1 MRIALRQLF
10 LDFLSTIVFVVLY
23 SWTGDRVLSIGL
35 AIAVGVG
42 QFLVARLRG
51 RPIDAMQW
59 LALGL
64 VVVFGGASLITQDNR
79 FIMVKPSIIHAA
91 VGIVMLRPGWMD
103 RYLPDV
109 ARDNMPEHTVLIAG
123 YCWAGLMFALA
134 AANLVIA
141 LAMPFYIW
149 GWYVAIVPL
158 AAKLAGVGAQYL
170 VMRWLVIRRMRA
182 RTATLPA
189 AE

>member
-10 LDFLSTIVFVVLY
+10 LDFLSTIVFVALY
-23 SWTGDRVLSIGL
+23 AWTGSRALSIGL

-42 QFLVARLRG
+42 QFLFARLRG

-103 RYLPDV
+103 RYLPSQ
-109 ARDNMPEHTVLIAG
+109 ARDNMPEHAVLIAG
-123 YCWAGLMFALA
+123 YCWAALMFALA

-141 LAMPFYIW
+141 LTLPFYIW
-149 GWYVAIVPL
+149 GWYVAVVPL
-158 AAKLAGVGAQYL
+158 AAKLVAIFAQYL
-170 VMRWLVIRRMRA
+170 VMRWLVIRSLRA
-182 RTATLPA
+182 RAATVTA

>member
-10 LDFLSTIVFVVLY
+10 LDFLSTIVFVALY
-23 SWTGDRVLSIGL
+23 AGTGSRALSIGL

-42 QFLVARLRG
+42 QFVFAKLRG
-51 RPIDAMQW
+51 RPVDAMQW

-103 RYLPDV
+103 RYLPNE
-109 ARDNMPEHTVLIAG
+109 ARDNMPEHAALIAG
-123 YCWAGLMFALA
+123 YCWAALMFALA

-141 LAMPFYIW
+141 LTLPFYVW
-149 GWYVAIVPL
+149 GWYVAVVPL
-158 AAKLAGVGAQYL
+158 AAKLAAIGAQYL
-170 VMRWLVIRRMRA
+170 VMRSLVIRRIRA
-182 RTATLPA
+182 RAATAAA

>member
-10 LDFLSTIVFVVLY
+10 LDFLSTIVFVALY
-23 SWTGDRVLSIGL
+23 AWTGSRSLSIGL

-42 QFLVARLRG
+42 QFLFARLRG
-51 RPIDAMQW
+51 RPVDAMQW

-103 RYLPDV
+103 RYLPSQ
-109 ARDNMPEHTVLIAG
+109 ARDNMPERAVLIAG
-123 YCWAGLMFALA
+123 YCWAALMFALA

-141 LAMPFYIW
+141 LTLPFYIW
-149 GWYVAIVPL
+149 GWYVAVVPL
-158 AAKLAGVGAQYL
+158 AAKLAAVAAQYL
-170 VMRWLVIRRMRA
+170 IMRWLVIRSLRA
-182 RTATLPA
+182 RAATVAA